1 MRADF
6 LPWRSGNRQPTKEK
20 RPLATGNRR
29 LTTEF
34 KIERENVSFWLKV
47 KPRSA
52 RERLMLESSG
62 ELRLELHEPP
72 AEGQA
77 NEACVRFFARAL
89 RLPQACVTIL
99 SGAKARR
106 KLIRIT
112 GHSAQD
118 TIALLTSTVKSDK

>member
-1 MRADF
+1 MEI
-6 LPWRSGNRQPTKEK
+6 RQPTTTKEK

-34 KIERENVSFWLKV
+34 KIERENVSFWLRV

-52 RERLMLESSG
+52 RERLILDTSG

-77 NEACVRFFARAL
+77 NEACVRFLARAL

-99 SGAKARR
+99 SGAKSRR
-106 KLIRIT
+106 KLIRVS
-112 GHSAQD
+112 GRSADD
-118 TIALLTSTVKSDK
+118 TIRLIRALAGARGLE